1 MLLFVGGLDLGWS
14 DGTEDVIGHGNIAAS
29 FEVPLGEHVSYV
41 VGNFGWYVDN
51 LIVISS
57 SGKPLGEIIIS
68 FSRENSRI
76 FLSGPP
82 TGGDGGSFKT
92 SLAKLNNRHK
102 DYQVFLDGI
111 SVCEVNYP
119 LVSLLSFNH
128 SG

>member
-1 MLLFVGGLDLGWS
+1 MILFVGGLDLGWS

-41 VGNFGWYVDN
+41 VGNFGWYVDK
-51 LIVISS
+51 LTFISS
-57 SGKPLGEIIIS
+57 SGKPLGEIKIS
-68 FSRENSRI
+68 LSRENLSI
-76 FLSGPP
+76 FLSLLGPP

-119 LVSLLSFNH
+119 LVS
-128 SG
+128 